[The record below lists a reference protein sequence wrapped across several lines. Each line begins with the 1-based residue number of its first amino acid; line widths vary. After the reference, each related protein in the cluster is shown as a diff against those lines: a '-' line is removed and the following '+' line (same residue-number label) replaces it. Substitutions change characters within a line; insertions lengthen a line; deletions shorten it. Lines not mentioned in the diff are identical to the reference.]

1 MVLKK
6 DLKREIMDTININ
19 LPTEWSQLNDFQL
32 KMVFR
37 LLAKN
42 ISSAEI
48 KTICLLRWNKIK
60 VLSKDGTGFYWLK
73 SGKKLAMV
81 RAQEI
86 AAAIQPLDFLDSLPP
101 SPVRLQKISGH
112 QALDTGFEGVP
123 FETYLYADNLFQGYL
138 HTQSID
144 LLKDLVKVL
153 WQSDKINPDEM
164 LCVMAFYWFASL
176 KMMLAKRFHHFYQP
190 IESIQSDNMLETM
203 SLHEKLMNAV
213 NGQIRALTGG
223 DVTNEPFVMKM
234 DTIRALTELDYKA
247 KEVEEMKKA
256 ERKFK

>member
-1 MVLKK
+1 
-6 DLKREIMDTININ
+6 MDTININ
-19 LPTEWSQLNDFQL
+19 INLPSSWEQLSDFQL
-32 KMVFR
+32 KMVCR

-42 ISSAEI
+42 RTSPEI

-60 VLSKDGTGFYWLK
+60 VISRDKSGFYWIK
-73 SGKKLAMV
+73 HEKKLAMIRPV
-81 RAQEI
+81 QLV
-86 AAAIQPLDFLDSLPP
+86 AALEPLSFIDQLPT
-101 SPVRLQKISGH
+101 SPVRLEKVAGH
-112 QALDTGFEGVP
+112 KALDANFEGVP

-138 HTQSID
+138 HTESIEI
-144 LLKDLVKVL
+144 LKDLVRLL
-153 WQSDKINPDEM
+153 WQSDKIKPDEM

-190 IESIQSDNMLETM
+190 IDSIQSENMLESM

-213 NGQIRALTGG
+213 NSQIRALTGG
-223 DVTNEPFVMKM
+223 DVTNEPYVMKM

-256 ERKFK
+256 ERKIK